1 MSWVTFPL
9 AAIVA
14 SIIVLGVVGTGL
26 YLFLRA
32 TRGAKGLKARV
43 DRLFLLPVRVR
54 PLPKGHYF
62 KPYWR

>member
-14 SIIVLGVVGTGL
+14 GLIVLGALGAAL
-26 YLFLRA
+26 LLFLRA
-32 TRGAKGLKARV
+32 TRGAKGLKTRV

>member
-1 MSWVTFPL
+1 MSWLTFPL
-9 AAIVA
+9 AAILAGV
-14 SIIVLGVVGTGL
+14 IVLGVLVAVL

-32 TRGAKGLKARV
+32 TRGTKGLRSRV

>member
-1 MSWVTFPL
+1 MSWLTLPL
-9 AAIVA
+9 AAILAGV
-14 SIIVLGVVGTGL
+14 IVLGALGGGL

-32 TRGAKGLKARV
+32 TRGARGLKARV